1 MAAIDSHPR
10 NNTADGHTLWR
21 SALYVLLL
29 GGFIVAGAVI
39 IAYDVLTPNETK
51 VALEV
56 GGVAPRDILAPR
68 SLKYDSDV
76 LTHARRDAE
85 AAAVRPIYDPP
96 DLNVMREQVQ
106 LARDILD
113 FIENVRYDDFA
124 TLDQQREDLAAI
136 TALTLDPPVV
146 DTILMIEDD
155 SAWRAISTQIV
166 HLLERVMSG
175 EVREDN
181 IQARRDSL
189 SNLISASFSESETRI
204 IQAIVSDLLRVNA
217 YYNDEL
223 TRQAQAEAAQN
234 VPVEVRTFVRG
245 QIIIREGEIATAAH
259 IEALEQFGLLEVG
272 ERRMSR
278 FTAALLAMGLVSI
291 FLAVYIRRYF
301 MFVYASPT
309 FMITLGALF
318 LIFLLGARTV
328 YTDDAIRPYYFPA
341 AALAFLISTLVGPQ
355 LAIMGIVSLAALVG
369 YMSGYS
375 LEYAVLTGFGGVLGV
390 LALGR
395 TERLNAYFVA
405 GGVVGLAS
413 AAVALV
419 FDLGRETDPD
429 VVALAAQV
437 GGSLVNGL
445 LSAAFALV
453 GLYVVGYILN
463 IPTSLKLAEL
473 MQPNHPLLQRMLRE
487 APGTYQ
493 HSLQV
498 ANLAEL
504 GAQQIDANAALVRVA
519 AMYHDVGKILNPHFF
534 IENQA
539 EGVNPHDG
547 LDDPHKSA
555 RIIIGHVP
563 EGDRLARNHHLP
575 SKLREFIFEH
585 HGTTQVIYFYRK
597 ALERAEDA
605 GEKVNI
611 ADFTYPGPRPRTRES
626 AILMLADGCESSVRA
641 RRPQSKQE
649 VQETVDYIFDARLRE
664 HQLDESGLTLSDLA
678 ILRDTFL
685 AALQGVFHSRI
696 TYPGTPGTAEP
707 APVAAQKEAVGVPP
721 GATEEQAARV
731 AASLGPDALAHP
743 PVLGAIAETLTG
755 RRRSGNRRKGSTGPL
770 RSPDRDDRDG
780 NSIEQPEK
788 REDKHG

>member
-1 MAAIDSHPR
+1 MAA
-10 NNTADGHTLWR
+10 TASQRHNHTDGAHSTWR
-21 SALYVLLL
+21 SALYIVLL
-29 GGFIVAGAVI
+29 GGFVVAGASI

-56 GGVAPRDILAPR
+56 GEVAPRDILAPR

-76 LTHARRDAE
+76 LTQARRDAE

-96 DLNVMREQVQ
+96 DLNIMREQVQ

-124 TLDQQREDLAAI
+124 TLDQQREDIVAV
-136 TALTLDPPVV
+136 TALTLDPPIV
-146 DTILMIEDD
+146 DAILLIEDD

-189 SNLISASFSESETRI
+189 TNLISASFSESETRI

-259 IEALEQFGLLEVG
+259 IEALEQFGLLEVS

-278 FTAALLAMGLVSI
+278 FSAALLAMGLVVT
-291 FLAVYIRRYF
+291 FMALYIRRF
-301 MFVYASPT
+301 FVHVYASPR
-309 FMITLGALF
+309 FMIMLGVLF
-318 LIFLLGARTV
+318 LIFLGGARAV
-328 YTDDAIRPYYFPA
+328 YTGDAIRPYYFPA
-341 AALAFLISTLVGPQ
+341 AALAFLITTLVGPQ
-355 LAIMGIVSLAALVG
+355 LAIVGIVSLAGLIG
-369 YMSGYS
+369 YMADYS
-375 LEYAVLTGFGGVLGV
+375 LEYAVLTAFGGVFGV

-419 FDLGRETDPD
+419 FGLGREPDPD
-429 VVALAAQV
+429 VVTLAAQV

-453 GLYVVGYILN
+453 GLYIVGYILN

-539 EGVNPHDG
+539 EGINPHDD
-547 LDDPHKSA
+547 LDDPYKSA

-563 EGDRLARNHHLP
+563 EGDRLARRHHLP
-575 SKLREFIFEH
+575 MRLREFIFEH
-585 HGTTQVIYFYRK
+585 HGTTQVVYFFHK
-597 ALERAEDA
+597 ALEQAETTGAD
-605 GEKVNI
+605 VNI
-611 ADFTYPGPRPRTRES
+611 GEFTYPGPRPRTRES
-626 AILMLADGCESSVRA
+626 AILMLADSCESSVRA
-641 RRPQSKQE
+641 RRPQSKLQ
-649 VQETVDYIFDARLRE
+649 VQETVDYIFDVRLRE

-678 ILRDTFL
+678 ILRATFL
-685 AALQGVFHSRI
+685 TALQGVFHSRI
-696 TYPGTPGTAEP
+696 TYPGTPGAAEEPP
-707 APVAAQKEAVGVPP
+707 APAQQAAEAVRVAPEI
-721 GATEEQAARV
+721 AEEQAARI
-731 AASLGPDALAHP
+731 AAALGPDALAQP

-755 RRRSGNRRKGSTGPL
+755 RRRSGNRRKSGHEPL
-770 RSPDRDDRDG
+770 RQAGRDE
-780 NSIEQPEK
+780 NSASERRE

>member
-1 MAAIDSHPR
+1 MAAIEPQARSHAAAKP
-10 NNTADGHTLWR
+10 NTWR
-21 SALYVLLL
+21 TALYIFLLT
-29 GGFIVAGAVI
+29 GFIAAGAFI
-39 IAYDVLTPNETK
+39 IAFDVFAPNEST

-68 SLKYDSDV
+68 SLRYDSDV
-76 LTHARRDAE
+76 LTQARRDAE

-96 DLNVMREQVQ
+96 DLNIMREQVQ

-124 TLDQQREDLAAI
+124 TIDQQREDIAAI
-136 TALTLDPPVV
+136 SALSLDPPVV
-146 DTILMIEDD
+146 DAILMIEDD
-155 SAWRAISTQIV
+155 TAWRAIATQIV
-166 HLLERVMSG
+166 HLLERVMSD

-181 IQARRDSL
+181 IQARREGL
-189 SNLISASFSESETRI
+189 TNLISASFSEAETRI
-204 IQAIVSDLLRVNA
+204 IQAIVSDLLRVNS

-259 IEALEQFGLLEVG
+259 IEALEQFGLLEVS
-272 ERRMSR
+272 ERRMTR
-278 FTAALLAMGLVSI
+278 FTSALLAMGLVST
-291 FLAVYIRRYF
+291 FLGVYIRRFY
-301 MFVYASPT
+301 MYVYSSPT

-318 LIFLLGARTV
+318 LLFLVGARAV
-328 YTDDAIRPYYFPA
+328 YTGDAIRPYYFPA
-341 AALAFLISTLVGPQ
+341 AALAFLITTLVGPQ
-355 LAIMGIVSLAALVG
+355 LAIMAIVSLASLVG
-369 YMSGYS
+369 YMSDYS
-375 LEYAVLTGFGGVLGV
+375 LEHTVLIGFGGVLGV

-413 AAVALV
+413 AAVAVV

-437 GGSLVNGL
+437 GGSIVNGL

-453 GLYVVGYILN
+453 GLYFVGYVLN

-473 MQPNHPLLQRMLRE
+473 MQPNHPLMQRLLRE

-539 EGVNPHDG
+539 EGVNPHDD
-547 LDDPHKSA
+547 LNDPYQSA

-575 SKLREFIFEH
+575 ARLRDFIYEH
-585 HGTTQVIYFYRK
+585 HGTTQVVYFYRK
-597 ALERAEDA
+597 ALEQAEETGATVD
-605 GEKVNI
+605 I

-678 ILRDTFL
+678 ILRETFL
-685 AALQGVFHSRI
+685 TALQGIFHARI
-696 TYPGTPGTAEP
+696 TYPGTPGAAEQAPAAAPKPAEASPLAPETADER
-707 APVAAQKEAVGVPP
+707 
-721 GATEEQAARV
+721 AARV
-731 AASLGPDALAHP
+731 AAALGPDALAQP

-755 RRRSGNRRKGSTGPL
+755 RRRSGRRKETGPL
-770 RSPDRDDRDG
+770 RPANGDRSPSKPRRPR
-780 NSIEQPEK
+780 E

>member
-1 MAAIDSHPR
+1 MAAIDPQLH
-10 NNTADGHTLWR
+10 NHTAGDHSTWR
-21 SALYVLLL
+21 AAAYVVLL
-29 GGFIVAGAVI
+29 GGFIIVGALI
-39 IAYDVLTPNETK
+39 ISYDVLTPNETK

-56 GGVAPRDILAPR
+56 GEVAPRDILAPR

-76 LTHARRDAE
+76 LTQARRDAE

-96 DLNVMREQVQ
+96 DLNIMREQVQ
-106 LARDILD
+106 LARDVLD

-124 TLDQQREDLAAI
+124 TLEQQREDIAAI
-136 TALTLDPPVV
+136 TALSLDPPVV
-146 DTILMIEDD
+146 DAILTIEDE

-181 IQARRDSL
+181 IQARRDTL
-189 SNLISASFSESETRI
+189 PNLISASFSEAETRV

-223 TRQAQAEAAQN
+223 TRQAQAEAARN
-234 VPVEVRTFVRG
+234 VPVEVRTFVSG

-259 IEALEQFGLLEVG
+259 IEALEQFGLLEVS

-278 FTAALLAMGLVSI
+278 FSAALLAMGLAATFMVM
-291 FLAVYIRRYF
+291 YIRRFF
-301 MFVYASPT
+301 MYVYASPM
-309 FMITLGALF
+309 FMVTLGVLF
-318 LIFLLGARTV
+318 LIFLGGARAV
-328 YTDDAIRPYYFPA
+328 YTGDAIRPYYFPA
-341 AALAFLISTLVGPQ
+341 AALAFLITTLVGPQ
-355 LAIMGIVSLAALVG
+355 LAIIAIVSLGALVG
-369 YMSGYS
+369 YMADYT

-405 GGVVGLAS
+405 GGAVGVAS

-419 FDLGRETDPD
+419 FGLGHETDPD

-453 GLYVVGYILN
+453 GLYIVGYILN

-504 GAQQIDANAALVRVA
+504 GAQQIDANAGMVRVA

-539 EGVNPHDG
+539 EGVNPHDD
-547 LDDPHKSA
+547 LNDPYKSA

-575 SKLREFIFEH
+575 MRLREFIFEH
-585 HGTTQVIYFYRK
+585 HGTTQVIYFYHK
-597 ALERAEDA
+597 AIEEAERTGADVDV
-605 GEKVNI
+605 GE
-611 ADFTYPGPRPRTRES
+611 FTYPGPRPRTRES
-626 AILMLADGCESSVRA
+626 AILMLADSCESSVRA
-641 RRPQSKQE
+641 RRPQNKLE

-678 ILRDTFL
+678 VLRETFL
-685 AALQGVFHSRI
+685 TALQGVFHSRI
-696 TYPGTPGTAEP
+696 TYPGTPGAAEEAP
-707 APVAAQKEAVGVPP
+707 AVAEKAAEGVRVAPEV
-721 GATEEQAARV
+721 AEEQAARI
-731 AASLGPDALAHP
+731 AAALGPDALAQP

-755 RRRSGNRRKGSTGPL
+755 RRRSGNRRKSGTGPL
-770 RSPDRDDRDG
+770 PPRDG
-780 NSIEQPEK
+780 DGSAVSEPRK

>member
-1 MAAIDSHPR
+1 MAAIDPQLGNNAADTHP
-10 NNTADGHTLWR
+10 TWR
-21 SALYVLLL
+21 SALYILLL
-29 GGFIVAGAVI
+29 GGFVVIGALI

-76 LTHARRDAE
+76 LTQARRDAE

-96 DLNVMREQVQ
+96 DLNIMREQVQ

-113 FIENVRYDDFA
+113 YIENVRYDDFA
-124 TLDQQREDLAAI
+124 TLDQQREDIAAI
-136 TALTLDPPVV
+136 EALSLDPPVV

-155 SAWRAISTQIV
+155 SAWRAIATQIV

-181 IQARRDSL
+181 IQTRRDTL
-189 SNLISASFSESETRI
+189 PNLISASFSESETRI
-204 IQAIVSDLLRVNA
+204 IQAVVSDLLRVNA

-223 TRQAQAEAAQN
+223 TRQAQTEAARN
-234 VPVEVRTFVRG
+234 VPIEVRTFVRG

-278 FTAALLAMGLVSI
+278 FTAALLAMGLVAM
-291 FLAVYIRRYF
+291 FMGTYIRRFF
-301 MFVYASPT
+301 MDVYASPM
-309 FMITLGALF
+309 FMITLGTLF
-318 LIFLLGARTV
+318 LIFLGGARAI
-328 YTDDAIRPYYFPA
+328 YTGDAIRPYYFPA
-341 AALAFLISTLVGPQ
+341 AALAFLITTLVGPQ
-355 LAIMGIVSLAALVG
+355 LAIMGIVALAALVG
-369 YMSGYS
+369 YMSDYS
-375 LEYAVLTGFGGVLGV
+375 LEHAVLTGFGGVLGV

-395 TERLNAYFVA
+395 TERLNSYFVA

-453 GLYVVGYILN
+453 GLYAIGYILN

-539 EGVNPHDG
+539 EGVNPHDV
-547 LDDPHKSA
+547 LNDPYKSA
-555 RIIIGHVP
+555 RIIIGHVL
-563 EGDRLARNHHLP
+563 EGDRLARSHHLP
-575 SKLREFIFEH
+575 TRLREFIFEH
-585 HGTTQVIYFYRK
+585 HGTTPVIYFYRQ
-597 ALERAEDA
+597 AIEQSEGGGEDVDI
-605 GEKVNI
+605 GE
-611 ADFTYPGPRPRTRES
+611 FSYPGPRPRTRES

-641 RRPQSKQE
+641 RRPQSKHE

-678 ILRDTFL
+678 VLRDTFL
-685 AALQGVFHSRI
+685 TALQGVFHSRI
-696 TYPGTPGTAEP
+696 TYPGTPGAAEEAPDAVKKP
-707 APVAAQKEAVGVPP
+707 AEMVRAGPDVS
-721 GATEEQAARV
+721 EEQAARV
-731 AASLGPDALAHP
+731 AAALGADALAQP

-755 RRRSGNRRKGSTGPL
+755 RRRSGNRRKSGTGPL
-770 RSPDRDDRDG
+770 RPFDHDG
-780 NSIEQPEK
+780 NSVEEPRE